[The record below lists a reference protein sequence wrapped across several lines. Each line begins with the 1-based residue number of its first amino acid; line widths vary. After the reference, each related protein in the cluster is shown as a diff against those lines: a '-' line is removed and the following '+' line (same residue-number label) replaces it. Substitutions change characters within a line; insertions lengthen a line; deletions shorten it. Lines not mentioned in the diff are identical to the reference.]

1 MDVVVIG
8 AGIVGTSAA
17 LILAERGVDV
27 TVLDRGSVA
36 GEASGLNAGL
46 IGGGGWGDRPDVE
59 VTLKMGSRQRYLDLA
74 QERGH
79 DIGLDLTG
87 TLTLIRTG
95 AEWDWAAAMIEASRR
110 AGRQLELVTGPELI
124 DLEPKVD
131 PELAGAILDPLAARA
146 EPVAATRAFA
156 IEARRAGAVIET
168 GCTVIGLRP
177 RAGGGWEVEVDRPRS
192 RVVGADAVI
201 IAAGAWCVE
210 LAAMVGV
217 EVPIVAVRGQ
227 MWASEPRPPMLRHA
241 LAACESPLAWS
252 LEPATRV
259 GGEGV
264 GGDQGG
270 GGLAPPELTHRAGR
284 RLTRHLYGRQR
295 PNGEL
300 VFGGDRVWT
309 SADDRTVDGDGIA
322 VNHAHVAE
330 LLPLVARLPPARTW
344 SGLMPFT
351 RDGRPLIG
359 PVAEVGHDGL
369 YLAGGLA
376 SSGFGRGPM
385 AGQLIADLVTGREPA
400 VDLGPVSPAGR
411 VRRRD
416 DTGATASTG

>member
-17 LILAERGVDV
+17 LTLAERGVRV
-27 TVLDRGSVA
+27 TVLDRGPVA

-59 VTLKMGSRQRYLDLA
+59 VTLKMGSRQRYVELA

-95 AEWDWAAAMIEASRR
+95 AEWDWAAAMVEASRR
-110 AGRQLELVTGPELI
+110 AGRQLELVTGAELVE
-124 DLEPKVD
+124 LEPAVD
-131 PELAGAILDPLAARA
+131 PELAGAILDPFGARA

-156 IEARRAGAVIET
+156 IEAERAGAVIET
-168 GCTVIGLRP
+168 GCTVTGLRP
-177 RAGGGWEVEVDRPRS
+177 RAGGGWEVDVESAGARS
-192 RVVGADAVI
+192 VLGADAVI
-201 IAAGAWCVE
+201 IAAGPWCAE

-227 MWASEPRPPMLRHA
+227 MWASEPRPQMLRHA

-252 LEPATRV
+252 LEAASRV
-259 GGEGV
+259 GDEEAEGEEV
-264 GGDQGG
+264 GGGS
-270 GGLAPPELTHRAGR
+270 APPELTHRAGR
-284 RLTRHLYGRQR
+284 RLTRHVYGRQR

-330 LLPLVARLPPARTW
+330 LVPPVARLPPARTW
-344 SGLMPFT
+344 GGLMPFT

-359 PVAEVGHDGL
+359 PVTEVGHDGL

-385 AGQLIADLVTGREPA
+385 AGQLIADLVTGRDPA
-400 VDLGPVSPAGR
+400 VDLAPVLPAGR
-411 VRRRD
+411 VK
-416 DTGATASTG
+416 AA

>member
-1 MDVVVIG
+1 MDVVIIG

-17 LILAERGVDV
+17 LTLAERGVSV

-87 TLTLIRTG
+87 TLTLIRTE
-95 AEWDWAAAMIEASRR
+95 AEWDWAAATVEASRR
-110 AGRQLELVTGPELI
+110 AGRQLELVTGAELI
-124 DLEPKVD
+124 DLEPNVD
-131 PELAGAILDPLAARA
+131 PELAGAILDPLGARA

-156 IEARRAGAVIET
+156 IEAQRAGAVIET
-168 GCTVIGLRP
+168 GCTVTGLRP
-177 RAGGGWEVEVDRPRS
+177 RAGGGWEVELDRPRPTA
-192 RVVGADAVI
+192 VGAETVI
-201 IAAGAWCVE
+201 IAAGAWCAE

-217 EVPIVAVRGQ
+217 EVPIVPVRGQ
-227 MWASEPRPPMLRHA
+227 MWASEPRPPVLRHA
-241 LAACESPLAWS
+241 LAACESALAWS
-252 LEPATRV
+252 LEPR
-259 GGEGV
+259 GGP
-264 GGDQGG
+264 
-270 GGLAPPELTHRAGR
+270 APPELTHRAGR

-309 SADDRTVDGDGIA
+309 SFDDRTVDGDGLA

-330 LLPLVARLPPARTW
+330 LLPLVAQLPPARTW

-385 AGQLIADLVTGREPA
+385 AGQLIADLVTGRDPA
-400 VDLGPVSPAGR
+400 VDLGPVLPAGR
-411 VRRRD
+411 VVR
-416 DTGATASTG
+416 

>member
-17 LILAERGVDV
+17 LTLAERGVSV
-27 TVLDRGSVA
+27 AVLDRGPVA
-36 GEASGLNAGL
+36 GQASGLNAGL

-87 TLTLIRTG
+87 TLTLIRTE
-95 AEWDWAAAMIEASRR
+95 AEWDWAAATVEASRR
-110 AGRQLELVTGPELI
+110 AGRQLELATGAELL
-124 DLEPKVD
+124 DLEPNVD
-131 PELAGAILDPLAARA
+131 PGLAGAILDPLGARA

-156 IEARRAGAVIET
+156 VEAQRAGAVIET
-168 GCTVIGLRP
+168 GCTVTGLRP
-177 RAGGGWEVEVDRPRS
+177 RAGGGWEVQVDRARPGA
-192 RVVGADAVI
+192 VGAEAVI
-201 IAAGAWCVE
+201 IAAGAWCAE
-210 LAAMVGV
+210 LAALVGV

-227 MWASEPRPPMLRHA
+227 MWASEPRPQMLRHA

-252 LEPATRV
+252 LDRAGRV
-259 GGEGV
+259 EGQGAVGEGA
-264 GGDQGG
+264 GD
-270 GGLAPPELTHRAGR
+270 GLAPPELTHRAGR

-309 SADDRTVDGDGIA
+309 STDDRTVDGDGIA

-359 PVAEVGHDGL
+359 PVTEVGHDGL

-385 AGQLIADLVTGREPA
+385 AGQLVADLVTGRDPA

-411 VRRRD
+411 VRRR
-416 DTGATASTG
+416 GE